1 MLFTLGCCLATE
13 AAIRLLDEPVAG
25 VHPDMA
31 SQILRHLLQ
40 IKEEGKTIVFIEHD
54 IDAVRSVADNVIV
67 MDDGKVIASGLKN
80 EVLANS
86 EIIEAYL
93 T

>member
-1 MLFTLGCCLATE
+1 MLLVG
-13 AAIRLLDEPVAG
+13 EPVAG

-31 SQILRHLLQ
+31 SQILQHLLQ
-40 IKEEGKTIVFIEHD
+40 LKEQGRTIVFIEHD
-54 IDAVRSVADNVIV
+54 IEAVRKIGERVLV
-67 MDDGKVIASGLKN
+67 MDDGKVIASGPKN

-86 EIIEAYL
+86 QIIEAYL